1 MIAKRPDLKEI
12 FICKTIHQDDIPSK
26 RVIGGLGD
34 FDTLYVKRR
43 TGINRE
49 VYFCKIDK
57 DNIEDFIRE
66 NDTKI
71 QNLKNKIENDSGVVF
86 KITEL

>member
-1 MIAKRPDLKEI
+1 MEKIYISA
-12 FICKTIHQDDIPSK
+12 TIHQENIPSK
-26 RVIGGLGD
+26 RVTTSLGN